1 MPVYREGA
9 NINTCLRHLAGLRRI
24 ASAEVVVV
32 DGDHGSTTGFIES
45 SEWPFRL
52 AVLESVK
59 GRGIQLNTGA
69 ERAQADMLVFL
80 HVDTQLPHRALLII
94 ERCIRE
100 YAVGSFSLGVATD
113 SPLVTILAAVADL
126 RSKITRIPYGDQVQ
140 FMRRAT
146 FRRLGGFDDIPI
158 MEDVAM
164 MLKVRR
170 LGIRAR
176 ILERRI
182 LTSDRRWKK
191 ETLAVTTLR
200 NWTIYLLYR
209 AGVSAERLGRYYR
222 TVGSR
227 HRFSP

>member
-1 MPVYREGA
+1 M
-9 NINTCLRHLAGLRRI
+9 
-24 ASAEVVVV
+24 
-32 DGDHGSTTGFIES
+32 
-45 SEWPFRL
+45 
-52 AVLESVK
+52 
-59 GRGIQLNTGA
+59 
-69 ERAQADMLVFL
+69 
-80 HVDTQLPHRALLII
+80 
-94 ERCIRE
+94 
-100 YAVGSFSLGVATD
+100 GSFSLGVATD

-200 NWTIYLLYR
+200 NWTIYLLYG

-222 TVGSR
+222 TVGAGIASAR
-227 HRFSP
+227 DAGPAGST